1 MTTESETAAAPA
13 RKPPTKQP
21 PTRAPNSP
29 TPPAPPPAVA
39 TAPPSSPLIP
49 VATLRF
55 LHNLKIDVPG
65 KQATGGVSAS
75 SPGAEPVT
83 RIFFDP
89 RLRHHRIEH
98 TKAGGNKPQ
107 VMYLPEGICTWEPLS

>member
-1 MTTESETAAAPA
+1 MTTESDPAAPPA

-21 PTRAPNSP
+21 STRAASA
-29 TPPAPPPAVA
+29 PAPASPPPAA
-39 TAPPSSPLIP
+39 APAPTSPLIP

-65 KQATGGVSAS
+65 KAATGGVSAS
-75 SPGAEPVT
+75 SPGAEPAT

-89 RLRHHRIEH
+89 RLRHHRVEH
-98 TKAGGNKPQ
+98 TKAGAKKPQ
-107 VMYLPEGICTWEPLS
+107 VMYLPEAICTWEPLS